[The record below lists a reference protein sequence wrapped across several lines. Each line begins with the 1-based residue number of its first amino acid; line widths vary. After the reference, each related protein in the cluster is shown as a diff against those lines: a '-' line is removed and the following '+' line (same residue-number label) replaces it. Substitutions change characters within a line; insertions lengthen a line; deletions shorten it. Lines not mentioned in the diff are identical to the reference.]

1 MTCTDVSVS
10 KGIVFRKLEDNERE
24 RERER
29 ERDREREREREKR
42 CGIKKF
48 YYLLFIIYFRFTH

>member
-10 KGIVFRKLEDNERE
+10 KGIVFRELEDNERE

-29 ERDREREREREKR
+29 ERVTLWDQRFT
-42 CGIKKF
+42 IKKKTT
-48 YYLLFIIYFRFTH
+48 LF